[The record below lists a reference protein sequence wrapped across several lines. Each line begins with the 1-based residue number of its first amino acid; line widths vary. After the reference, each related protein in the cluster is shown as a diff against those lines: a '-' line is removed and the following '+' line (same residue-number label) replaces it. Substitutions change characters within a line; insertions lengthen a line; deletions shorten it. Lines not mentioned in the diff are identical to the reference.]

1 MHPASP
7 QTHHSFEQFRA
18 LTPLFVL
25 AMSALLVVEHSS
37 AATIVGVTI
46 NSVSS
51 EGSTRAAV
59 NVVNGSG
66 LSTITG
72 AHVNQPDVSGGT
84 MWMSNGT
91 SDPLPTF
98 ITFDLGSTYDLNS
111 LRVWNYNENYNA
123 EGVPSGTHPGTHTR
137 SGARSVDISVADSL
151 AGNFTSLGN
160 FTFNEASGSAVAD
173 FSQIIDLSGYSAAST
188 ARLVRFDILS
198 NWSTGEGSP
207 TQWTGLSEVQF
218 DAGAAPEPSR
228 TMFCLLGIVGLILR
242 RRRS

>member
-1 MHPASP
+1 MA
-7 QTHHSFEQFRA
+7 A
-18 LTPLFVL
+18 LL
-25 AMSALLVVEHSS
+25 AMADAP

-51 EGSTRAAV
+51 EASPRSAI

-66 LSTITG
+66 LNSITG

-98 ITFDLGSTYDLNS
+98 ITFDLGNTYDLNS
-111 LRVWNYNENYNA
+111 FRVWNYNENYNP
-123 EGVPSGTHPGTHTR
+123 EGVPYGTHPGTHTR
-137 SGARSVDISVADSL
+137 SGAQSVDISVADSL
-151 AGNFTSLGN
+151 GGSFTSLGN
-160 FTFNEASGSAVAD
+160 FTFNEASGSAVTD
-173 FSQIIDLSGYSAAST
+173 FSQIIDLSGYSAANT

-198 NWSTGEGSP
+198 NWSSGDAPP

-228 TMFCLLGIVGLILR
+228 TMFCFLGIMGLILR